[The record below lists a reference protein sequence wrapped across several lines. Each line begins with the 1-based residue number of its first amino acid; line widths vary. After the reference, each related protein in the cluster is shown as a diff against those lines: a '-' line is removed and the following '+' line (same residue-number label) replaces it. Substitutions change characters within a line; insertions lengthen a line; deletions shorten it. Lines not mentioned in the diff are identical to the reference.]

1 MHTAAVD
8 AGVHHAFIDRLRQT
22 GYAPSRHEVSATL
35 AKPVKEIDE
44 TLYRLAE
51 SHGVVLHPHI
61 CEPWVIHPF
70 SFSPTATWVQQG
82 SQGWWAP
89 CIWCGCGIA
98 ALVGGNAV
106 IHARLGGEMEDIDI
120 HIDNG
125 KVVENDLWAEH
136 ILPFRHERHGTMF
149 TTFAPPLCL
158 SGRPPR
164 PRCGANDTEFRRD
177 WPSRALRFRIWGGN
191 GMPIIAIATGANGPS
206 RRRSRS
212 SKRLAWSERF
222 GAWKTGTVASRLH
235 AVFRRP
241 NLTPPLRLLSRSDL
255 RPLRPCRR
263 VAPFLH
269 SGRSSA
275 RRQNG
280 WVGW

>member
-70 SFSPTATWVQQG
+70 SSSPTATWVQQG

-125 KVVENDLWAEH
+125 KVVENDLWVHFAVPPRAAWDNVH
-136 ILPFRHERHGTMF
+136 HFCATALPFRQAAGAQMWSQRHGIPAGLAVPSTQVQD
-149 TTFAPPLCL
+149 L
-158 SGRPPR
+158 GREWYAHH
-164 PRCGANDTEFRRD
+164 CDRD
-177 WPSRALRFRIWGGN
+177 WRKWSVAE
-191 GMPIIAIATGANGPS
+191 AIKIFEKVGLVGTF
-206 RRRSRS
+206 
-212 SKRLAWSERF
+212 WSLENRDGSF
-222 GAWKTGTVASRLH
+222 
-235 AVFRRP
+235 
-241 NLTPPLRLLSRSDL
+241 
-255 RPLRPCRR
+255 
-263 VAPFLH
+263 
-269 SGRSSA
+269 
-275 RRQNG
+275 
-280 WVGW
+280 